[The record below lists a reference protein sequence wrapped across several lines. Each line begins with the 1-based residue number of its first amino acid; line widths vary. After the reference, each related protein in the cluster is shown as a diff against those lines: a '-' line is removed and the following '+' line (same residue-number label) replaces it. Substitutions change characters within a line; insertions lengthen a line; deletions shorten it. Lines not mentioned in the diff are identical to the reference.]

1 MPAKPTLTVDFDL
14 PAAVRAALILRRIQS
29 DGVLGVLDGV
39 TTSPEISIGPIERG
53 YGSGEN
59 ISELSKRSDQH
70 STYHPQRKLERNWPQ

>member
-39 TTSPEISIGPIERG
+39 TTGPEIPIGLIERG
-53 YGSGEN
+53 YGSGGN
-59 ISELSKRSDQH
+59 VSEL
-70 STYHPQRKLERNWPQ
+70 L